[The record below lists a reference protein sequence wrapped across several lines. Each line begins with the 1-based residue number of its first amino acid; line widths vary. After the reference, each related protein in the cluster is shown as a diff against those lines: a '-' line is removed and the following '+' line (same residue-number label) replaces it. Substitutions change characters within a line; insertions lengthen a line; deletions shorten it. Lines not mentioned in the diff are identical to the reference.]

1 MWFPAW
7 SFSQLSCISFLSI
20 RSSSSQPRD
29 SESTSKTQ
37 GINSKFQAY
46 LRRRRNRQSD
56 EVQNERTRQGE
67 GERERDKDG
76 ERETNS
82 NRKRER
88 ESERKRERKREREQS
103 SFRLP
108 GHAANRELH
117 PLPACY
123 LEMPSE
129 RYLRRLIACTST
141 PRVHKHRAALQAE
154 HTPRVVCRPV
164 WWACTLQKKTGAK
177 KNHARLGPFNV

>member
-1 MWFPAW
+1 MKE
-7 SFSQLSCISFLSI
+7 
-20 RSSSSQPRD
+20 RD
-29 SESTSKTQ
+29 K
-37 GINSKFQAY
+37 
-46 LRRRRNRQSD
+46 
-56 EVQNERTRQGE
+56 ERER
-67 GERERDKDG
+67 ERERDKDG

-177 KNHARLGPFNV
+177 KNHARLGPLNV